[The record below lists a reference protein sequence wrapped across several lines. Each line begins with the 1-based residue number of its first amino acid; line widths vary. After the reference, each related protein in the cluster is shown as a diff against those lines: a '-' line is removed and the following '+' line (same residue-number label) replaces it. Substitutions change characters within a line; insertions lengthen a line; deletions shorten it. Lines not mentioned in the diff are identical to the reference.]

1 MESAAEEQVA
11 SVPSVP
17 SKVDAASSSSP
28 VSTEAEYPT
37 AAETHVVESLASPSI
52 PVETPA
58 SSSEAAEVVACRE
71 EYPATDASA
80 SMSESAMA
88 RRGDGSVAAIVV
100 PPGSG
105 MSEDIRQRLSFLCS
119 KDQKTTVQ
127 RECMKAVECEAK
139 LMARLERTIAA
150 YSEALEIDRVCRQL
164 PPAFPDGMSSPM
176 SQEVVANYQERI
188 SLLQGIVAMLKEE
201 NVISL
206 NGLTKVEK
214 TKGLVFKSYAMTASV
229 VKGIGDEAGVTEPVV
244 AAVSNVR
251 GAFASLSSR
260 SRGMVPTEDDARNT
274 ALSQETHL
282 LASAFEEPVL
292 KNTDTFQ
299 EPLPVDQYNE
309 GGIGPY

>member
-17 SKVDAASSSSP
+17 SKVDAASSSTP
-28 VSTEAEYPT
+28 VSTEGEYPT
-37 AAETHVVESLASPSI
+37 AAETHVVESLPSPSI

-58 SSSEAAEVVACRE
+58 SSSEAAEVVACWE
-71 EYPATDASA
+71 EYLATDASA
-80 SMSESAMA
+80 SMSDMA